1 MKKTI
6 FLSLV
11 FFCILNISTY
21 AEETNNAA
29 GNFTITQNGAPIQ
42 GHYSIMP
49 AAPANIVLQLS
60 PSAEFTLNAH
70 IVDQSGKEL
79 IKIDAVTVHRRYAN
93 SIDISALSVGDYFIE
108 IKSENESETL
118 KIPFSKS

>member
-11 FFCILNISTY
+11 FFCLLNISAY
-21 AEETNNAA
+21 AEETNNAS
-29 GNFTITQNGAPIQ
+29 GNFTITQNGSPIQ

-49 AAPANIVLQLS
+49 AAPDNIVLQLS
-60 PSAEFTLNAH
+60 PSAEFKLNAH
-70 IVDQSGKEL
+70 IVDPSGNEL
-79 IKIDAVTVHRRYAN
+79 IKMDAVTVHGRYAN
-93 SIDISALSVGDYFIE
+93 SIDISSLGAGDYFIE